1 MRWRYTI
8 CTVALAVLLGA
19 IPPGAAQEN
28 AARDEPADAPKTL
41 SLKADPAKDKDA
53 GKQLRKLIKE
63 HAEQGDFDGLR
74 DELARLLKA
83 DFPKAFE
90 NSERPLWKAAVKGPL
105 AKHALAVHACITLA
119 QRSAEGLDDA
129 AKQKEPDFLKWLATD
144 GKAPARAFVEG
155 LNKGKV
161 ADEEDAVAMMG
172 DLRNAYADF
181 GKKAAAEIKN
191 ITNPAGGSVSR
202 KFYPMPRKDLE
213 KRIKDIL
220 AARPSRGADKNQQDG
235 VNMANVYRLL
245 CGVPANMDYDF
256 TYAKEAQQASD
267 ACQKAGTI
275 DHGLGSNTDKCNL
288 HMGPPGMSSADSVRE
303 YIEDPGQNNYN
314 DRGHRAWI
322 LYPKSVKTGFGI
334 SGGFHAMR
342 TSDLSGSTIATSH
355 SYPGRGF
362 FPKEYLLGDGWS
374 YYPAPGQHVTGN
386 ATVRMW
392 RLARSPKSAPS
403 AKELADA
410 KEIKMK
416 KVVPHPD
423 NGMFPVGN
431 TIVFMPDYSQM
442 PAKDGKPV
450 GVYWVSIVSGEI
462 HDEYVVDLY

>member
-1 MRWRYTI
+1 MRWKYTI
-8 CTVALAVLLGA
+8 CALAFAALLGA
-19 IPPGAAQEN
+19 TPPGTAQEDAAQE
-28 AARDEPADAPKTL
+28 ETADAPKGL
-41 SLKADPAKDKDA
+41 SLKADPAKDKEA
-53 GKQLRKLIKE
+53 AKQLRALIKE

-74 DELARLLKA
+74 DELDRLLKE

-90 NSERPLWKAAVKGPL
+90 DSKRPMWKAAVKGPL
-105 AKHALAVHACITLA
+105 AKHALAVRVCITLA
-119 QRSAEGLDDA
+119 QRSAEGLDA
-129 AKQKEPDFLKWLATD
+129 AATQNEPVFLKWLAAD
-144 GKAPARAFVEG
+144 AKAPARAFVDG

-161 ADEEDAVAMMG
+161 ADEDDAVAMMG

-181 GKKAAAEIKN
+181 GKNATAEIKT

-220 AARPSRGADKNQQDG
+220 AARPSRGADKNQQDA

-245 CGVPANMDYDF
+245 CGVPANMGYDSG
-256 TYAKEAQQASD
+256 YAKDAQQAAE
-267 ACQKAGTI
+267 ACKKAGTI
-275 DHGLGSNTDKCNL
+275 DHGLGSHTDECNL
-288 HMGPPGMSSADSVRE
+288 HMGPPGLTSTDSVKE

-342 TSDLSGSTIATSH
+342 TSDLSGSTLAAAH

-374 YYPAPGQHVTGN
+374 YYPAEGQSVGGS

-392 RLARSPKSAPS
+392 RLARSPKNAPTD
-403 AKELADA
+403 KELADA

-416 KVVPHPD
+416 KVVPHPN

-431 TIVFMPDYSQM
+431 SIVFMPDYSQM
-442 PAKDGKPV
+442 PTKDGKPV
-450 GVYWVSIVSGEI
+450 GVYWVKIDSGDI
-462 HDEYVVDLY
+462 HDGYVVDLF